1 MSKKDKKVTNTAPKQ
16 KTGGLGIREQMLLKL
31 LPTVL
36 VATIL
41 LTVVSAFNSKRTIN
55 TQIQQTMNAELASNS
70 AQINAKLDTVRYQA
84 VNLAREVSM
93 HYTQT
98 SMDLFKASF
107 SEAILS
113 SEIINGAGIWFEP
126 NVYNPEEKYVGP
138 YWYKDGGSIVETY
151 EYSNADYD
159 YFSQEYYTNAKAME
173 PGSATI
179 TDPYYDE
186 SSGTVMAS
194 CSAPIY
200 AGNKFIGCVT
210 CDIQLDTMVEIAS
223 AIKVG
228 TNGTAMLLSSSGTY
242 IYTDDEQK
250 VSDGVNITEDDNASL
265 AKAGAKVLA
274 AESGLTTYTKGSE
287 TYNLYYSTI
296 PGVNWKLMIRM
307 PQSEINAPVKKLTSI
322 LVVVAVIAI
331 LFIAIVIALIA
342 NNLSKTMNKVKA
354 FAMDLAKGD
363 FTVDKI
369 DAKGK
374 DELGMMSGSLN
385 EMYES
390 NRDVI
395 SRITTGSSN
404 VNDSSLKMNQVAT
417 ELSMKFGHI
426 HDNMGK
432 VNDAMMSAGA
442 ATEEVSASVNEVNE
456 SVQYL
461 AEETSKTSEEVKEIQ
476 KRAAEVEESSR
487 QAYDHA
493 IAIVEKYGEELKEAN
508 ERAQIVSE
516 IGDMANSIA
525 DIADQ
530 INLLSLNASFEAAR
544 AGEHGRGFAVVAGE
558 INTLAEQTKN
568 AVDQIQGT
576 VSQIQR
582 AFDQLSSSS
591 ASLLEFMRETVAPD
605 YEKFISIGQE
615 YGSDAQKFGDLADN
629 ISEMVRYI
637 SESMEQ
643 VNAAVAE
650 IAESATNT
658 ATSSAEVT
666 DTINQAGEMMGRMN
680 DMASDSQDVSSH
692 LDKIVQRF
700 KLSQEETAE
709 EVKEEQPTEE

>member
-1 MSKKDKKVTNTAPKQ
+1 MSKKDKKVTNTTPKQ

-41 LTVVSAFNSKRTIN
+41 LTVVSAFNSKKTIN

-151 EYSNADYD
+151 EYSNAEYD
-159 YFSQEYYTNAKAME
+159 YFAQEYYTNAKAME

-228 TNGTAMLLSSSGTY
+228 KNGTAMLLSSSGTY

-250 VSDGVNITEDDNASL
+250 VSDGVNITEDENASL

-274 AESGLTTYTKGSE
+274 AESGLTTYTQGSE

-331 LFIAIVIALIA
+331 LFIAVVIALIA

-456 SVQYL
+456 SVQFL
-461 AEETSKTSEEVKEIQ
+461 ADETSKTSEEVEVIL
-476 KRAAEVEESSR
+476 KRASEVEESSR

-493 IAIVEKYGEELKEAN
+493 IAIVEKYGDELKEAN
-508 ERAQIVSE
+508 KRAEIVSE

-530 INLLSLNASFEAAR
+530 INLLSLNASIEAAR
-544 AGEHGRGFAVVAGE
+544 AGEHGRGFAVVASE
-558 INTLAEQTKN
+558 INKLATDTGD
-568 AVDQIQGT
+568 AVERIKVTIEGVQ
-576 VSQIQR
+576 S
-582 AFDQLSSSS
+582 AFKSMSGGANQL
-591 ASLLEFMRETVAPD
+591 LDFVQETVAPD
-605 YEKFISIGQE
+605 YDNFVNIGVQYGQDATAFKNLADSIGQ
-615 YGSDAQKFGDLADN
+615 
-629 ISEMVRYI
+629 MVSTI
-637 SESMEQ
+637 TESMEQ
-643 VNAAVAE
+643 VNAAVAN
-650 IAESATNT
+650 IAESAQDT
-658 ATSSAEVT
+658 AANSADITETVDEVSIMVDDVEGMAT
-666 DTINQAGEMMGRMN
+666 EQKDI
-680 DMASDSQDVSSH
+680 ASDLSNIVSQ
-692 LDKIVQRF
+692 F
-700 KLSQEETAE
+700 KL
-709 EVKEEQPTEE
+709 

>member
-55 TQIQQTMNAELASNS
+55 TQIQETMNAELASNS

-151 EYSNADYD
+151 EYSNAEYD

-179 TDPYYDE
+179 TDPYYDP

-250 VSDGVNITEDDNASL
+250 VSDGVNITEDENASL

-274 AESGLTTYTKGSE
+274 AESGLTTYTQGSE

-331 LFIAIVIALIA
+331 LFIAVVIALIA

-363 FTVDKI
+363 FTVEKI

-456 SVQYL
+456 SVQFL
-461 AEETSKTSEEVKEIQ
+461 ADETSKTSEEVEVIL
-476 KRAAEVEESSR
+476 KRASEVEESSR

-493 IAIVEKYGEELKEAN
+493 IAIVEKYGDELKEAN
-508 ERAQIVSE
+508 KRAEIVSE

-530 INLLSLNASFEAAR
+530 INLLSLNASIEAAR
-544 AGEHGRGFAVVAGE
+544 AGEHGRGFAVVASE
-558 INTLAEQTKN
+558 INKLATDTGD
-568 AVDQIQGT
+568 AVERIKVTIEGVQ
-576 VSQIQR
+576 S
-582 AFDQLSSSS
+582 AFKSMSGGANQL
-591 ASLLEFMRETVAPD
+591 LDFVQETVAPD
-605 YEKFISIGQE
+605 YDNFVNIGVQYGQDATAFKNLADSIGQ
-615 YGSDAQKFGDLADN
+615 
-629 ISEMVRYI
+629 MVSTI
-637 SESMEQ
+637 TESMEQ
-643 VNAAVAE
+643 VNAAVAN
-650 IAESATNT
+650 IAESAQDT
-658 ATSSAEVT
+658 AANSADITETVDEVSIMVDDVEGMAT
-666 DTINQAGEMMGRMN
+666 EQKDI
-680 DMASDSQDVSSH
+680 ASDLSNIVSQ
-692 LDKIVQRF
+692 F
-700 KLSQEETAE
+700 KL
-709 EVKEEQPTEE
+709 

>member
-113 SEIINGAGIWFEP
+113 SDIINGAGIWFEP

-151 EYSNADYD
+151 EYSNAEYD

-274 AESGLTTYTKGSE
+274 AESGLTTYTQGSE

-331 LFIAIVIALIA
+331 LFIAVVIALIA

-456 SVQYL
+456 SVQFL
-461 AEETSKTSEEVKEIQ
+461 ADETSKTSEEVEVIL
-476 KRAAEVEESSR
+476 KRASEVEESSR

-493 IAIVEKYGEELKEAN
+493 IAIVEKYGDELKEAN
-508 ERAQIVSE
+508 KRAEIVSE

-530 INLLSLNASFEAAR
+530 INLLSLNASIEAAR
-544 AGEHGRGFAVVAGE
+544 AGEHGRGFAVVASE
-558 INTLAEQTKN
+558 INKLATDTGD
-568 AVDQIQGT
+568 AVERIKVTIEGVQ
-576 VSQIQR
+576 S
-582 AFDQLSSSS
+582 AFKSMSGGANQL
-591 ASLLEFMRETVAPD
+591 LDFVQETVAPD
-605 YEKFISIGQE
+605 YDNFVNIGVQYGQDATAFKNLADSIGQ
-615 YGSDAQKFGDLADN
+615 
-629 ISEMVRYI
+629 MVSTI
-637 SESMEQ
+637 TESMEQ
-643 VNAAVAE
+643 VNAAVAN
-650 IAESATNT
+650 IAESAQDT
-658 ATSSAEVT
+658 AANSADITETVDEVSIMVDDVEGMAT
-666 DTINQAGEMMGRMN
+666 EQKDI
-680 DMASDSQDVSSH
+680 ASDLSNIVSQ
-692 LDKIVQRF
+692 F
-700 KLSQEETAE
+700 KL
-709 EVKEEQPTEE
+709 

>member
-1 MSKKDKKVTNTAPKQ
+1 MSKKDKKVTNTTPKQ

-41 LTVVSAFNSKRTIN
+41 LTVVSAFNSKKTIN

-151 EYSNADYD
+151 EYSNAEYD
-159 YFSQEYYTNAKAME
+159 YFAQEYYTNAKAME

-179 TDPYYDE
+179 TDPYYDP

-200 AGNKFIGCVT
+200 AGNTFIGCVT

-250 VSDGVNITEDDNASL
+250 VSDGVNITEDENASL

-274 AESGLTTYTKGSE
+274 AESGLTTYTQGSE

-331 LFIAIVIALIA
+331 LFIAVVIALIA

-456 SVQYL
+456 SVQFL
-461 AEETSKTSEEVKEIQ
+461 ADETSKTSEEVEVIL
-476 KRAAEVEESSR
+476 KRASEVEESSR

-493 IAIVEKYGEELKEAN
+493 IAIVEKYGDELKEAN
-508 ERAQIVSE
+508 KRAEIVSE

-530 INLLSLNASFEAAR
+530 INLLSLNASIEAAR
-544 AGEHGRGFAVVAGE
+544 AGEHGRGFAVVASE
-558 INTLAEQTKN
+558 INKLATDTGD
-568 AVDQIQGT
+568 AVERIKVTIEGVQ
-576 VSQIQR
+576 S
-582 AFDQLSSSS
+582 AFKSMSGGANQL
-591 ASLLEFMRETVAPD
+591 LDFVQETVAPD
-605 YEKFISIGQE
+605 YDNFVNIGVQYGQDATAFKNLADSIGQ
-615 YGSDAQKFGDLADN
+615 
-629 ISEMVRYI
+629 MVSTI
-637 SESMEQ
+637 TESMEQ
-643 VNAAVAE
+643 VNAAVAN
-650 IAESATNT
+650 IAESAQDT
-658 ATSSAEVT
+658 AANSADITETVDEVSIMVDDVEGMAT
-666 DTINQAGEMMGRMN
+666 EQKDI
-680 DMASDSQDVSSH
+680 ASDLSNIVSQ
-692 LDKIVQRF
+692 F
-700 KLSQEETAE
+700 KL
-709 EVKEEQPTEE
+709 

>member
-1 MSKKDKKVTNTAPKQ
+1 MSKKDKKVTNTTPKQ

-151 EYSNADYD
+151 EYSNAEYD
-159 YFSQEYYTNAKAME
+159 YFAQEYYTNAKAME

-274 AESGLTTYTKGSE
+274 AESGLTTYTQGSE

-331 LFIAIVIALIA
+331 LFIAVVIALIA

-363 FTVDKI
+363 FTVEKI

-456 SVQYL
+456 SVQFL
-461 AEETSKTSEEVKEIQ
+461 ADETSKTSEEVEVIL
-476 KRAAEVEESSR
+476 KRASEVEESSR

-493 IAIVEKYGEELKEAN
+493 IAIVEKYGDELKEAN
-508 ERAQIVSE
+508 KRAEIVSE

-530 INLLSLNASFEAAR
+530 INLLSLNASIEAAR
-544 AGEHGRGFAVVAGE
+544 AGEHGRGFAVVASE
-558 INTLAEQTKN
+558 INKLATDTGD
-568 AVDQIQGT
+568 AVERIKVTIEGVQ
-576 VSQIQR
+576 S
-582 AFDQLSSSS
+582 AFKSMSGGANQL
-591 ASLLEFMRETVAPD
+591 LDFVQETVAPD
-605 YEKFISIGQE
+605 YDNFVNIGVQYGQDATAFKNLADSIGQ
-615 YGSDAQKFGDLADN
+615 
-629 ISEMVRYI
+629 MVSTI
-637 SESMEQ
+637 TESMEQ
-643 VNAAVAE
+643 VNAAVAN
-650 IAESATNT
+650 IAESAQDT
-658 ATSSAEVT
+658 AANSADITETVDEVSIMVDDVEGMAT
-666 DTINQAGEMMGRMN
+666 EQKDI
-680 DMASDSQDVSSH
+680 ASDLSNIVSQ
-692 LDKIVQRF
+692 F
-700 KLSQEETAE
+700 KL
-709 EVKEEQPTEE
+709 

>member
-151 EYSNADYD
+151 EYSNAEYD
-159 YFSQEYYTNAKAME
+159 YFAQEYYTNAKAME

-274 AESGLTTYTKGSE
+274 AESGLTTYTQGSE

-331 LFIAIVIALIA
+331 LFIAVVIALIA

-363 FTVDKI
+363 FTVEKI

-456 SVQYL
+456 SVQFL
-461 AEETSKTSEEVKEIQ
+461 ADETSKTSEEVEVIL
-476 KRAAEVEESSR
+476 KRASEVEESSR

-493 IAIVEKYGEELKEAN
+493 IAIVEKYGDELKEAN
-508 ERAQIVSE
+508 KRAEIVSE

-530 INLLSLNASFEAAR
+530 INLLSLNASIEAAR
-544 AGEHGRGFAVVAGE
+544 AGEHGRGFAVVASE
-558 INTLAEQTKN
+558 INKLATDTGD
-568 AVDQIQGT
+568 AVERIKVTIEGVQ
-576 VSQIQR
+576 S
-582 AFDQLSSSS
+582 AFKSMSGGANQL
-591 ASLLEFMRETVAPD
+591 LDFVQETVAPD
-605 YEKFISIGQE
+605 YDNFVNIGVQYGQDATAFKNLADSIGQ
-615 YGSDAQKFGDLADN
+615 
-629 ISEMVRYI
+629 MVSTI
-637 SESMEQ
+637 TESMEQ
-643 VNAAVAE
+643 VNAAVAN
-650 IAESATNT
+650 IAESAQDT
-658 ATSSAEVT
+658 AANSADITETVDEVSIMVDDVEGMAT
-666 DTINQAGEMMGRMN
+666 EQKDI
-680 DMASDSQDVSSH
+680 ASDLSNIVSQ
-692 LDKIVQRF
+692 F
-700 KLSQEETAE
+700 KL
-709 EVKEEQPTEE
+709 

>member
-1 MSKKDKKVTNTAPKQ
+1 MSKNDKKVKNTAPKQ

-41 LTVVSAFNSKRTIN
+41 LTVVSAINSKKTIN
-55 TQIQQTMNAELASNS
+55 TQIQETMNAELASNS

-93 HYTQT
+93 HYSQT

-113 SEIINGAGIWFEP
+113 SDIINGAGIWFEP
-126 NVYNPEEKYVGP
+126 NVYNPEEKYMGP

-151 EYSNADYD
+151 EYSNAEYD
-159 YFSQEYYTNAKAME
+159 YFAQEYYTNAKAME

-179 TDPYYDE
+179 TDPYYDP

-200 AGNKFIGCVT
+200 AGKTFIGCVT

-228 TNGTAMLLSSSGTY
+228 TNGTAMLLSSSGAY
-242 IYTDDEQK
+242 IYTDNEQK
-250 VSDGVNITEDDNASL
+250 VSDGVNITEDENASL

-274 AESGLTTYTKGSE
+274 AESGLTTYTQGSE

-307 PQSEINAPVKKLTSI
+307 PQSEINAPVKRLTTI
-322 LVVVAVIAI
+322 LVAVAVIAI

-342 NNLSKTMNKVKA
+342 NSLSKTMNKVKA

-363 FTVDKI
+363 FTVEKI

-456 SVQYL
+456 SVQFL
-461 AEETSKTSEEVKEIQ
+461 ADETSKTSEEVEVIL
-476 KRAAEVEESSR
+476 KRASEVEESSR

-493 IAIVEKYGEELKEAN
+493 IAIVEKYGDELKEAN
-508 ERAQIVSE
+508 KRAEIVSE

-530 INLLSLNASFEAAR
+530 INLLSLNASIEAAR
-544 AGEHGRGFAVVAGE
+544 AGEHGRGFAVVASE
-558 INTLAEQTKN
+558 INKLATDTGD
-568 AVDQIQGT
+568 AVERIKVTIEGVQ
-576 VSQIQR
+576 S
-582 AFDQLSSSS
+582 AFKSMSGGANQL
-591 ASLLEFMRETVAPD
+591 LDFVQETVAPD
-605 YEKFISIGQE
+605 YDNFVNIGVQYGQDATAFKNLADSIGQ
-615 YGSDAQKFGDLADN
+615 
-629 ISEMVRYI
+629 MVSTI
-637 SESMEQ
+637 TESMEQ
-643 VNAAVAE
+643 VNAAVAN
-650 IAESATNT
+650 IAESAQDT
-658 ATSSAEVT
+658 AANSADITETVDEVSIMVDDVEGMAT
-666 DTINQAGEMMGRMN
+666 EQKDI
-680 DMASDSQDVSSH
+680 ASDLSNIVSQ
-692 LDKIVQRF
+692 F
-700 KLSQEETAE
+700 KL
-709 EVKEEQPTEE
+709 

>member
-151 EYSNADYD
+151 EYSNAEYD

-250 VSDGVNITEDDNASL
+250 VSDGVNITEDENASL

-274 AESGLTTYTKGSE
+274 AESGLTTYTQGSE

-331 LFIAIVIALIA
+331 LFIAVVIALIA

-363 FTVDKI
+363 FTVEKI

-456 SVQYL
+456 SVQFL
-461 AEETSKTSEEVKEIQ
+461 ADETSKTSEEVEVIL
-476 KRAAEVEESSR
+476 KRASEVEESSR

-493 IAIVEKYGEELKEAN
+493 IAIVEKYGDELKEAN
-508 ERAQIVSE
+508 KRAEIVSE

-530 INLLSLNASFEAAR
+530 INLLSLNASIEAAR
-544 AGEHGRGFAVVAGE
+544 AGEHGRGFAVVASE
-558 INTLAEQTKN
+558 INKLATDTGD
-568 AVDQIQGT
+568 AVERIKVTIEGVQ
-576 VSQIQR
+576 S
-582 AFDQLSSSS
+582 AFKSMSGGANQL
-591 ASLLEFMRETVAPD
+591 LDFVQETVAPD
-605 YEKFISIGQE
+605 YDNFVNIGVQYGQDATAFKNLADSIGQ
-615 YGSDAQKFGDLADN
+615 
-629 ISEMVRYI
+629 MVSTI
-637 SESMEQ
+637 TESMEQ
-643 VNAAVAE
+643 VNAAVAN
-650 IAESATNT
+650 IAESAQDT
-658 ATSSAEVT
+658 AANSADITETVDEVSIMVDDVEGMAT
-666 DTINQAGEMMGRMN
+666 EQKDI
-680 DMASDSQDVSSH
+680 ASDLSNIVSQ
-692 LDKIVQRF
+692 F
-700 KLSQEETAE
+700 KL
-709 EVKEEQPTEE
+709 

>member
-1 MSKKDKKVTNTAPKQ
+1 MSKKDKKIKNTAPKQ
-16 KTGGLGIREQMLLKL
+16 KTGGLGIREQMLVKL
-31 LPTVL
+31 LPTIMI
-36 VATIL
+36 ATIV
-41 LTVVSAFNSKRTIN
+41 LTVVSAVNSKNTIN
-55 TQIQQTMNAELASNS
+55 SQIQETMNAELASNS
-70 AQINAKLDTVRYQA
+70 AQINGKLDTVRYQA
-84 VNLAREVSM
+84 VNLSREVSM
-93 HYTQT
+93 HYSQT

-107 SEAILS
+107 SEAILGS
-113 SEIINGAGIWFEP
+113 DIINGAGIWFEP
-126 NVYNPEEKYVGP
+126 NVYNPEEKYMGP
-138 YWYKDGGSIVETY
+138 YWYKDGGKIVETY
-151 EYSNADYD
+151 EYSNAEYD
-159 YFSQEYYTNAKAME
+159 YFSQEYYTDAKAMDA
-173 PGSATI
+173 GSATI
-179 TDPYYDE
+179 TDPYYDP

-200 AGNKFIGCVT
+200 ANNKFIGCVT

-228 TNGTAMLLSSSGTY
+228 TNGTAMLLSSSGVY

-250 VSDGVNITEDDNASL
+250 VSDGVNITEDENTSL
-265 AKAGAKVLA
+265 AKAGAKVLGS
-274 AESGLTTYTKGSE
+274 ESGLTTYTKGSE

-307 PQSEINAPVKKLTSI
+307 PQSEINAPVKRLTGI
-322 LVVVAVIAI
+322 LIAVAVIAI

-342 NNLSKTMNKVKA
+342 NSLSKTLNKVKA

-374 DELGMMSGSLN
+374 DELGLMSGSLN

-395 SRITTGSSN
+395 SRISAGSSN

-456 SVQYL
+456 SVQFL
-461 AEETSKTSEEVKEIQ
+461 ADETSKTSEEVKIIL
-476 KRAAEVEESSR
+476 KRASEVEESSR

-493 IAIVEKYGEELKEAN
+493 ISIVEKYGDELKEAN

-530 INLLSLNASFEAAR
+530 INLLSLNASIEAAR
-544 AGEHGRGFAVVAGE
+544 AGEHGRGFAVVASE
-558 INTLAEQTKN
+558 INKLATDTGD
-568 AVDQIQGT
+568 AVERIKVTIEGVQ
-576 VSQIQR
+576 S
-582 AFDQLSSSS
+582 AFQSMSGG
-591 ASLLEFMRETVAPD
+591 ANQLLEFVQETVAPD
-605 YEKFISIGQE
+605 YDNFVNVGVQYGQDATAFKNLADSIGQ
-615 YGSDAQKFGDLADN
+615 
-629 ISEMVRYI
+629 MVSTI
-637 SESMEQ
+637 TESMEQ
-643 VNAAVAE
+643 VNAAVAN
-650 IAESATNT
+650 IAESAQDT
-658 ATSSAEVT
+658 AANSADITETVDEVSIMVDDVEGMAT
-666 DTINQAGEMMGRMN
+666 EQKDV
-680 DMASDSQDVSSH
+680 ASDLSNIVSQ
-692 LDKIVQRF
+692 F
-700 KLSQEETAE
+700 KL
-709 EVKEEQPTEE
+709 

>member
-159 YFSQEYYTNAKAME
+159 YFSQEYYTNAKAMDA
-173 PGSATI
+173 GSATI

-250 VSDGVNITEDDNASL
+250 VSDGVNITEDENASL

-274 AESGLTTYTKGSE
+274 AESGLTTYTQGSE

-331 LFIAIVIALIA
+331 LFIAVVIALIA

-363 FTVDKI
+363 FTVEKI

-456 SVQYL
+456 SVQFL
-461 AEETSKTSEEVKEIQ
+461 ADETSKTSEEVEVIL
-476 KRAAEVEESSR
+476 KRASEVEESSR

-493 IAIVEKYGEELKEAN
+493 IAIVEKYGDELKEAN
-508 ERAQIVSE
+508 KRAEIVSE

-530 INLLSLNASFEAAR
+530 INLLSLNASIEAAR
-544 AGEHGRGFAVVAGE
+544 AGEHGRGFAVVASE
-558 INTLAEQTKN
+558 INKLATDTGD
-568 AVDQIQGT
+568 AVERIKVTIEGVQ
-576 VSQIQR
+576 S
-582 AFDQLSSSS
+582 AFKSMSGGANQL
-591 ASLLEFMRETVAPD
+591 LDFVQETVAPD
-605 YEKFISIGQE
+605 YDNFVNIGVQYGQDATAFKDLADSIGQ
-615 YGSDAQKFGDLADN
+615 
-629 ISEMVRYI
+629 MVSTI
-637 SESMEQ
+637 TESMEQ
-643 VNAAVAE
+643 VNAAVAN
-650 IAESATNT
+650 IAESAQDT
-658 ATSSAEVT
+658 AANSADITETVDEVSIMVDDVEGMAT
-666 DTINQAGEMMGRMN
+666 EQKDI
-680 DMASDSQDVSSH
+680 ASDLSNIVSQ
-692 LDKIVQRF
+692 F
-700 KLSQEETAE
+700 KL
-709 EVKEEQPTEE
+709 

>member
-151 EYSNADYD
+151 EYSNAEYD

-274 AESGLTTYTKGSE
+274 AESGLTTYTQGSE

-331 LFIAIVIALIA
+331 LFIAVVIALIA

-456 SVQYL
+456 SVQFL
-461 AEETSKTSEEVKEIQ
+461 ADETSKTSEEVEVIL
-476 KRAAEVEESSR
+476 KRASEVEESSR

-493 IAIVEKYGEELKEAN
+493 IAIVEKYGDELKEAN
-508 ERAQIVSE
+508 KRAEIVSE

-530 INLLSLNASFEAAR
+530 INLLSLNASIEAAR
-544 AGEHGRGFAVVAGE
+544 AGEHGRGFAVVASE
-558 INTLAEQTKN
+558 INKLATDTGD
-568 AVDQIQGT
+568 AVERIKVTIEGVQ
-576 VSQIQR
+576 S
-582 AFDQLSSSS
+582 AFKSMSGGANQL
-591 ASLLEFMRETVAPD
+591 LDFVQETVAPD
-605 YEKFISIGQE
+605 YDNFVNIGVQYGQDATAFKNLADSIGQ
-615 YGSDAQKFGDLADN
+615 
-629 ISEMVRYI
+629 MVSTI
-637 SESMEQ
+637 TESMEQ
-643 VNAAVAE
+643 VNAAVAN
-650 IAESATNT
+650 IAESAQDT
-658 ATSSAEVT
+658 AANSADITETVDEVSIMVDDVEGMAT
-666 DTINQAGEMMGRMN
+666 EQKDI
-680 DMASDSQDVSSH
+680 ASDLSNIVSQ
-692 LDKIVQRF
+692 F
-700 KLSQEETAE
+700 KL
-709 EVKEEQPTEE
+709 

>member
-151 EYSNADYD
+151 EYSNAEYD
-159 YFSQEYYTNAKAME
+159 YFAQEYYTNAKAME

-250 VSDGVNITEDDNASL
+250 VSDGVNITEDENASL

-274 AESGLTTYTKGSE
+274 AESGLTTYTQGSE

-331 LFIAIVIALIA
+331 LFIAVVIALIA

-363 FTVDKI
+363 FTVEKI

-456 SVQYL
+456 SVQFL
-461 AEETSKTSEEVKEIQ
+461 ADETSKTSEEVEVIL
-476 KRAAEVEESSR
+476 KRASEVEESSR

-493 IAIVEKYGEELKEAN
+493 IAIVEKYGDELKEAN
-508 ERAQIVSE
+508 KRAEIVSE

-530 INLLSLNASFEAAR
+530 INLLSLNASIEAAR
-544 AGEHGRGFAVVAGE
+544 AGEHGRGFAVVASE
-558 INTLAEQTKN
+558 INKLATDTGD
-568 AVDQIQGT
+568 AVERIKVTIEGVQ
-576 VSQIQR
+576 S
-582 AFDQLSSSS
+582 AFKSMSGGANQL
-591 ASLLEFMRETVAPD
+591 LDFVQETVAPD
-605 YEKFISIGQE
+605 YDNFVNIGVQYGQDATAFKNLADSIGQ
-615 YGSDAQKFGDLADN
+615 
-629 ISEMVRYI
+629 MVSTI
-637 SESMEQ
+637 TESMEQ
-643 VNAAVAE
+643 VNAAVAN
-650 IAESATNT
+650 IAESAQDT
-658 ATSSAEVT
+658 AANSADITETVDEVSIMVDDVEGMAT
-666 DTINQAGEMMGRMN
+666 EQKDI
-680 DMASDSQDVSSH
+680 ASDLSNIVSQ
-692 LDKIVQRF
+692 F
-700 KLSQEETAE
+700 KL
-709 EVKEEQPTEE
+709 

>member
-1 MSKKDKKVTNTAPKQ
+1 MSKNDKKVKNTAPKQ

-93 HYTQT
+93 HYSQT

-151 EYSNADYD
+151 EYSNAEYD

-250 VSDGVNITEDDNASL
+250 VSDGVNITEDENASL

-274 AESGLTTYTKGSE
+274 AESGLTTYTQGSE

-331 LFIAIVIALIA
+331 LFIAVVIALIA

-456 SVQYL
+456 SVQFL
-461 AEETSKTSEEVKEIQ
+461 ADETSKTSEEVEVIL
-476 KRAAEVEESSR
+476 KRASEVEESSR

-493 IAIVEKYGEELKEAN
+493 IAIVEKYGDELKEAN
-508 ERAQIVSE
+508 KRAEIVSE

-530 INLLSLNASFEAAR
+530 INLLSLNASIEAAR
-544 AGEHGRGFAVVAGE
+544 AGEHGRGFAVVASE
-558 INTLAEQTKN
+558 INKLATDTGD
-568 AVDQIQGT
+568 AVERIKVTIEGVQ
-576 VSQIQR
+576 S
-582 AFDQLSSSS
+582 AFKSMSGGANQL
-591 ASLLEFMRETVAPD
+591 LDFVQETVAPD
-605 YEKFISIGQE
+605 YDNFVNIGVQYGQDATAFKNLADSIGQ
-615 YGSDAQKFGDLADN
+615 
-629 ISEMVRYI
+629 MVSTI
-637 SESMEQ
+637 TESMEQ
-643 VNAAVAE
+643 VNAAVAN
-650 IAESATNT
+650 IAESAQDT
-658 ATSSAEVT
+658 AANSADITETVDEVSIMVDDVEGMAT
-666 DTINQAGEMMGRMN
+666 EQKDI
-680 DMASDSQDVSSH
+680 ASDLSNIVSQ
-692 LDKIVQRF
+692 F
-700 KLSQEETAE
+700 KL
-709 EVKEEQPTEE
+709 